1 MNTRHEEYESMP
13 GGLPFVLHT
22 GIRRNG
28 FLSSKQNNWHE
39 NLELQL
45 ITGGEGTVLLD
56 GEKLDVSENDI
67 VVVNSN
73 VLHYTGSDIG
83 MTYSCIIIGTELCR
97 RVGVDPGSIRFES
110 RIKSEK
116 LIQLFKRLIFLYENI
131 SEPYRELKLNIAV
144 LEMLD
149 ELIDRYRIE
158 RSVRVQDAKI
168 LETVRC
174 AVTYIRKFY
183 YRRITLDEIAKA
195 MMCDKYALC
204 REFKKL
210 TGQTIIENLNKYRC
224 IKATELLNAGHSVAH
239 TAEAC
244 GFYNVSFFT
253 KIFKRYMG
261 RLPSEQKK
269 QARL

>member
-22 GIRRNG
+22 SLRRNG

-45 ITGGEGTVLLD
+45 VTGGEGTVLLD
-56 GEKLDVSENDI
+56 GEKFEVSENDI

-97 RVGVDPGSIRFES
+97 RVGVDPGDICFEAL
-110 RIKSEK
+110 INSER
-116 LIQLFKRLIFLYENI
+116 LVRLFKRIISLYENT
-131 SEPYRELKLNIAV
+131 SKPYRELKLNIVV
-144 LEMLD
+144 LEMLE
-149 ELIDRYRIE
+149 ELIDRHRLE
-158 RSVRVQDAKI
+158 RPARVRDTK
-168 LETVRC
+168 LLDTVRET
-174 AVTYIRKFY
+174 VTYIRRYY
-183 YRRITLDEIAKA
+183 YRRITLDELAKE

-224 IKATELLNAGHSVAH
+224 IKATELLNVGHSVAH

-244 GFYNVSFFT
+244 GFHNVSFFT
-253 KIFKRYMG
+253 KVFKRYMG
-261 RLPSEQKK
+261 RSPSEQKK
-269 QARL
+269 QSRL